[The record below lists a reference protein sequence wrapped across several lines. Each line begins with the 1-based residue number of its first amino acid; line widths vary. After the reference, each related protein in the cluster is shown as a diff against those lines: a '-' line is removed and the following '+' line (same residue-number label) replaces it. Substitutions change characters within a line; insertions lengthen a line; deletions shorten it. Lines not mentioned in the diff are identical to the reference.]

1 MAPYKVNSWEHK
13 NVMAS
18 IVLRYDQLIDT
29 ALKGVVR
36 EALRQ
41 IQETGLPGS
50 HHIYITFSTQYPGVE
65 IPEFLQEK
73 YPAEMTIVLQHQFWN
88 LEVGENKFAVSL
100 SFNDNQENL
109 HIPFAAVTA
118 FADPSVNFEL
128 QFQLIVQDAQ
138 TPSPTASNANPSIK
152 LNRKDPSAASADP
165 SLGDGNNVVAL
176 DVFRK
181 D

>member
-1 MAPYKVNSWEHK
+1 MTS
-13 NVMAS
+13 S
-18 IVLRYDQLIDT
+18 ILRYDQLIDT

-41 IQETGLPGS
+41 IQDTGLPGA
-50 HHIYITFSTQYPGVE
+50 HHIYLTFSTHYPGVD
-65 IPEFLQEK
+65 IPEFLKKK

-88 LEVGENKFAVSL
+88 LEVGEDTFAVSL
-100 SFNDNQENL
+100 SFNDNQEKL
-109 HIPFAAVTA
+109 HVPFAAVTA

-138 TPSPTASNANPSIK
+138 TRSPTDSSANS
-152 LNRKDPSAASADP
+152 LNPPDKKKPDAARVDPSGED
-165 SLGDGNNVVAL
+165 DNNVVAL

-181 D
+181 E

>member
-1 MAPYKVNSWEHK
+1 
-13 NVMAS
+13 
-18 IVLRYDQLIDT
+18 
-29 ALKGVVR
+29 
-36 EALRQ
+36 
-41 IQETGLPGS
+41 
-50 HHIYITFSTQYPGVE
+50 
-65 IPEFLQEK
+65 
-73 YPAEMTIVLQHQFWN
+73 MTIVLQHQFWN

-152 LNRKDPSAASADP
+152 LNRKEPSAASADP

>member
-1 MAPYKVNSWEHK
+1 
-13 NVMAS
+13 MAS
-18 IVLRYDQLIDT
+18 SVLRYDELIDT

-50 HHIYITFSTQYPGVE
+50 HHIYVTFSTHYPGVD
-65 IPEFLQEK
+65 IPEFLQKK

-88 LEVGENKFAVSL
+88 LEVGNDNFAVSL
-100 SFNDNQENL
+100 SFNDNRERL
-109 HIPFAAVTA
+109 HVPFAAVTA

-138 TPSPTASNANPSIK
+138 TPSPTASSSNSSK
-152 LNRKDPSAASADP
+152 QLDRKEPGAASADP
-165 SLGDGNNVVAL
+165 SVGDDNNVVAL
-176 DVFRK
+176 DIFRK

>member
-1 MAPYKVNSWEHK
+1 MAPYKVNSWEHE
-13 NVMAS
+13 NDMAS

-50 HHIYITFSTQYPGVE
+50 HHIYVTFSTQHSGVD
-65 IPEFLQEK
+65 IPEFLQKK

-100 SFNDNQENL
+100 SFNDNQERL

-138 TPSPTASNANPSIK
+138 TPIPPESYANPSNK
-152 LNRKDPSAASADP
+152 LNRKEPNDPSTDS
-165 SLGDGNNVVAL
+165 SIGDGNNVVAL

>member
-1 MAPYKVNSWEHK
+1 MALYKVTSWEHK
-13 NVMAS
+13 NDMAS

-50 HHIYITFSTQYPGVE
+50 HHIYITFSTQCPEVD
-65 IPEFLQEK
+65 IPEFLKAK
-73 YPAEMTIVLQHQFWN
+73 YPTEMTIVLQHQFWN

-100 SFNDNQENL
+100 SFNDNQERL

-152 LNRKDPSAASADP
+152 LNRKEPSAASADP

>member
-1 MAPYKVNSWEHK
+1 MAPYKVNSWEHR
-13 NVMAS
+13 NDMDS
-18 IVLRYDQLIDT
+18 IALRYDQLIDT

-50 HHIYITFSTQYPGVE
+50 HHIYVTFSTQYPGVD

-88 LEVGENKFAVSL
+88 LDVEENKFAVSL
-100 SFNDNQENL
+100 SFNDNQERL

-128 QFQLIVQDAQ
+128 QFQLVVQDVE
-138 TPSPTASNANPSIK
+138 TPSPTASYAVPSNK
-152 LNRKDPSAASADP
+152 LNRKERGAASTDPSI
-165 SLGDGNNVVAL
+165 GDGNNVVAL